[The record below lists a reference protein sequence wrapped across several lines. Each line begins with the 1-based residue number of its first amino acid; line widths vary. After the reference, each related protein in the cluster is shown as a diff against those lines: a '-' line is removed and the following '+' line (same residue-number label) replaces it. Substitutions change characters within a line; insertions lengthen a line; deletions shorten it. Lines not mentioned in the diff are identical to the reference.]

1 MKKIYILVLLIGTS
15 CMQSCLNNNFLE
27 KYPLDQQ
34 TEETAFFSYE
44 NFQTYAWNFYS
55 YLEVDAGPTSLEG
68 GPVSTSI
75 FDCYSDNGFY
85 GSPNEENPWVW
96 QTVTVP
102 STTDEWD
109 VPYTRIRAI
118 NIMLDHI
125 DDSDLDE
132 DEKKHWRSVGYFFK
146 ANEYYRLISF
156 FGSAIW
162 VENTL
167 KDNDDDILYAKRMPR
182 AELAQKVLDMLLYA
196 RDNIKAEGD
205 GENTINRDVVLALI
219 SRFGLFE
226 GTWEKYHSIS
236 EGTDYLQA
244 CFEAS
249 AELVMKH
256 PTVHPNYDELFNS
269 ESLAGK
275 DGILLYKNFLS
286 DGKGHNMTRYVRTS
300 SHYGEV
306 CADAIAAYLCQDG
319 KPIYTSN
326 LFGGDKNTGDA
337 DVYTEFRNRDYR
349 LYFNVCPPYKVNSPS
364 ATNVDFSLVTDTENP
379 VDREYIDLMNNLCA
393 GTSSTKTLP
402 MLQWAGQILREIPH
416 FRENAYGMGQGFMTS
431 YGGYYVWKYYN
442 TTTPVNSAGSL
453 NSTDFPLFRMGEVMV
468 NYAEAAFELG
478 KFSQQIA
485 DATINVLR
493 DRAHVAHMN
502 VAQIDA
508 NFDPKRDQTVDPVLW
523 EIRRERRVELMFE
536 GFRNDDLR
544 RWKKG
549 EYMNKQQLGVYL
561 NKADL
566 EDERHRGDEADVADF
581 KLQLDRAGNSG
592 RIVFFADPVAVG
604 KGWLDHYYLH
614 PLPSNELLLNKNLE
628 QNLGYP
634 TTNADK

>member
-1 MKKIYILVLLIGTS
+1 
-15 CMQSCLNNNFLE
+15 
-27 KYPLDQQ
+27 
-34 TEETAFFSYE
+34 
-44 NFQTYAWNFYS
+44 
-55 YLEVDAGPTSLEG
+55 
-68 GPVSTSI
+68 
-75 FDCYSDNGFY
+75 
-85 GSPNEENPWVW
+85 
-96 QTVTVP
+96 
-102 STTDEWD
+102 
-109 VPYTRIRAI
+109 
-118 NIMLDHI
+118 
-125 DDSDLDE
+125 
-132 DEKKHWRSVGYFFK
+132 
-146 ANEYYRLISF
+146 
-156 FGSAIW
+156 
-162 VENTL
+162 
-167 KDNDDDILYAKRMPR
+167 MPR

-544 RWKKG
+544 RWKK
-549 EYMNKQQLGVYL
+549 E
-561 NKADL
+561 
-566 EDERHRGDEADVADF
+566 
-581 KLQLDRAGNSG
+581 S
-592 RIVFFADPVAVG
+592 I
-604 KGWLDHYYLH
+604 
-614 PLPSNELLLNKNLE
+614 
-628 QNLGYP
+628 
-634 TTNADK
+634 

>member
-1 MKKIYILVLLIGTS
+1 MKKIYILVLLIGTC
-15 CMQSCLNNNFLE
+15 CMQSCLNNEFLE

-55 YLEVDAGPTSLEG
+55 YLEADAGPTSLDS

-109 VPYTRIRAI
+109 VPYARIRAI

-125 DDSDLDE
+125 DGSDLDE

-167 KDNDDDILYAKRMPR
+167 KDDDDDILYAKRMPR
-182 AELAQKVLDMLLYA
+182 GELAQKVLDMLLYA

-236 EGTDYLQA
+236 EGTNYLQA

-306 CADAIAAYLCQDG
+306 CADAISAYLCQDG

-379 VDREYIDLMNNLCA
+379 VDREYIDLMDNLCT

-416 FRENAYGMGQGFMTS
+416 FRENVYGMGQGFMTS

-561 NKADL
+561 NKSDL
-566 EDERHRGDEADVADF
+566 EDERHRGDEANVANF
-581 KLQLDRAGNSG
+581 KLQLDRVGDSG
-592 RIVFFADPVAVG
+592 RIVFFSDPVAAG
-604 KGWLDHYYLH
+604 KGWLEHYYLH

-628 QNLGYP
+628 QNPGYP

>member
-15 CMQSCLNNNFLE
+15 CMQSCLNNDFLE

-55 YLEVDAGPTSLEG
+55 YLEADAGPTSLES

-125 DDSDLDE
+125 DESDLDE

-182 AELAQKVLDMLLYA
+182 VELAQKVLDMLLYA

-379 VDREYIDLMNNLCA
+379 VDHEYIDLMNNLCA

-561 NKADL
+561 DKADL

-604 KGWLDHYYLH
+604 KGWLEHYYLH

-628 QNLGYP
+628 QNPGYP

>member
-1 MKKIYILVLLIGTS
+1 MS
-15 CMQSCLNNNFLE
+15 N
-27 KYPLDQQ
+27 
-34 TEETAFFSYE
+34 
-44 NFQTYAWNFYS
+44 
-55 YLEVDAGPTSLEG
+55 
-68 GPVSTSI
+68 
-75 FDCYSDNGFY
+75 
-85 GSPNEENPWVW
+85 
-96 QTVTVP
+96 
-102 STTDEWD
+102 
-109 VPYTRIRAI
+109 
-118 NIMLDHI
+118 
-125 DDSDLDE
+125 
-132 DEKKHWRSVGYFFK
+132 
-146 ANEYYRLISF
+146 RLISF

-628 QNLGYP
+628 QNPGYP